1 MYTAIAKYTIEV
13 NNVRGVVILPTTLS
27 MPPALMVPILLKN
40 SGVSSFYTGT
50 SSAIFL
56 KISDLSLSEKADEVK
71 SEKKKRILS

>member
-13 NNVRGVVILPTTLS
+13 NNVRGVSIVPTTLP
-27 MPPALMVPILLKN
+27 MPLVLMVPILLKN
-40 SGVSSFYTGT
+40 SGVSSFDTGI

-56 KISDLSLSEKADEVK
+56 NNLDLSLSEKADEVK

>member
-40 SGVSSFYTGT
+40 SGVSSFDTGT

-56 KISDLSLSEKADEVK
+56 KRSDLSLSEKADEVK